1 MFNDECSKYYL
12 EIFIVEFEFAVILN
26 IQITWISNG
35 YALYF
40 KIHDL
45 IHYKSR
51 LLFILCHQ
59 NVCNLYYV
67 YPKTLLTMRFE
78 FLLRI
83 RIQMN
88 EWIMTFYY
96 KTSFVS
102 KFKLFAYRFWRMCK
116 LSCTSGNR
124 MTYTQYA
131 HIKSK
136 ILYPKNNI

>member
-1 MFNDECSKYYL
+1 MFNDEHCKYYL
-12 EIFIVEFEFAVILN
+12 EIFIAEFELIVILN
-26 IQITWISNG
+26 VQNTWISNG
-35 YALYF
+35 YAIYF
-40 KIHDL
+40 KIDFNYR
-45 IHYKSR
+45 I
-51 LLFILCHQ
+51 HQ

-67 YPKTLLTMRFE
+67 YPKTLLAMRVE

>member
-35 YALYF
+35 Y
-40 KIHDL
+40 HDL

-116 LSCTSGNR
+116 LLCTSGNR

-136 ILYPKNNI
+136 IPCPKNII